1 MLARS
6 ARGAAQGT
14 PAAYRDADKVM
25 WPRVSAP
32 PSARL
37 PRLGVVKVRR
47 LAWVRVV
54 PESPSKGIAV
64 ALRIV
69 AGTANP
75 NLAEAVATGVGSVAM
90 RGGLERF
97 PDGELCPE
105 VGPMRGD
112 DVYVLQPTA
121 PMVNEHLMELA
132 LLVDAC
138 RRAGSERVTAVVPYF
153 GYARQNRRSRPGQA
167 IGARVAADILAAAG
181 ADRIVVIDPHTSGFE
196 ATSSI
201 PVEVLSATSV
211 LVTALSER
219 ALGRSVVV
227 APDLGAVKL
236 AEHFASAV
244 GLPVAV
250 VRKSR
255 LSGTSVRAEE
265 LVGDVE
271 GCRPIVVDDMI
282 STGATIEAT
291 VRLLE
296 AHGALPGTIVAA
308 THALLL
314 DPAPDRLAQ
323 LELAGLLVT
332 DTVQVPWA
340 ALPVLESCS
349 VAALLSDAIGR
360 LHREEPLDDLGRFE

>member
-1 MLARS
+1 M
-6 ARGAAQGT
+6 
-14 PAAYRDADKVM
+14 
-25 WPRVSAP
+25 
-32 PSARL
+32 
-37 PRLGVVKVRR
+37 
-47 LAWVRVV
+47 
-54 PESPSKGIAV
+54 
-64 ALRIV
+64 ALCIV

-75 NLAEAVATGVGSVAM
+75 NLAEAVAAGVGSVAM

-97 PDGELCPE
+97 PDGELCPV

-112 DVYVLQPTA
+112 DVYVVQPTS
-121 PMVNEHLMELA
+121 PPVNEHLMELA

-153 GYARQNRRSRPGQA
+153 GYARQDRRSRPGQA

-181 ADRIVVIDPHTSGFE
+181 ADRIVVVDPHTSGFE
-196 ATSSI
+196 ATCSI

-211 LVTALSER
+211 LVAALRDRE
-219 ALGRSVVV
+219 LGRSVIV

-236 AEHFASAV
+236 AERFAAAA

-265 LVGDVE
+265 LVGKVE
-271 GCRPIVVDDMI
+271 GCRPIIVDDMI

-291 VRLLE
+291 ARLLE
-296 AHGALPGTIVAA
+296 AHGAHPGMVVAA

-314 DPAPDRLAQ
+314 DSAFDRLAR
-323 LELAGLLVT
+323 LELARLLVT
-332 DTVQVPWA
+332 DTVRVSSA
-340 ALPVLESCS
+340 ALPALEVCS

-360 LHREEPLDDLGRFE
+360 LHREEPIDDLGRFE

>member
-1 MLARS
+1 
-6 ARGAAQGT
+6 
-14 PAAYRDADKVM
+14 
-25 WPRVSAP
+25 VS
-32 PSARL
+32 L
-37 PRLGVVKVRR
+37 C
-47 LAWVRVV
+47 
-54 PESPSKGIAV
+54 
-64 ALRIV
+64 IV

-75 NLAEAVATGVGSVAM
+75 DLAEAVATGVGCVAM

-97 PDGELCPE
+97 PDGELCPV
-105 VGPMRGD
+105 VGHMRGE
-112 DVYVLQPTA
+112 DVYVFQPTA
-121 PMVNEHLMELA
+121 PPVNEHLMELA

-153 GYARQNRRSRPGQA
+153 GYARQDRRSRPGQA

-181 ADRIVVIDPHTSGFE
+181 ADRIVVVDPHTPGFE
-196 ATSSI
+196 ATCSI
-201 PVEVLSATSV
+201 QVEVLTATSV
-211 LVTALSER
+211 LVTALRDRE
-219 ALGRSVVV
+219 LGRSVIV

-236 AEHFASAV
+236 AERFAAAV

-255 LSGTSVRAEE
+255 ITGTSVRAEE
-265 LVGDVE
+265 LVGEIE

-291 VRLLE
+291 ARLLE

-314 DPAPDRLAQ
+314 DSALDRLAQ
-323 LELAGLLVT
+323 LGLARLLVT
-332 DTVQVPWA
+332 DTVRVPPVA
-340 ALPVLESCS
+340 PPVLEVCS

>member
-1 MLARS
+1 
-6 ARGAAQGT
+6 
-14 PAAYRDADKVM
+14 
-25 WPRVSAP
+25 VS
-32 PSARL
+32 L
-37 PRLGVVKVRR
+37 C
-47 LAWVRVV
+47 
-54 PESPSKGIAV
+54 
-64 ALRIV
+64 IV

-75 NLAEAVATGVGSVAM
+75 DLAEAVAAGVGCVAM

-97 PDGELCPE
+97 PDGELCPV
-105 VGPMRGD
+105 VGHMRGE
-112 DVYVLQPTA
+112 DVYVFQPTA
-121 PMVNEHLMELA
+121 PPVNEHLMELA

-153 GYARQNRRSRPGQA
+153 GYARQDRRSRPGQA

-181 ADRIVVIDPHTSGFE
+181 ADRIVVVDPHTPGFE
-196 ATSSI
+196 ATCSI
-201 PVEVLSATSV
+201 PVEVLTATSV
-211 LVTALSER
+211 LVSALR
-219 ALGRSVVV
+219 DRDLGRSVIV

-236 AEHFASAV
+236 AERFAAAV

-255 LSGTSVRAEE
+255 ITGTSVRAEE

-271 GCRPIVVDDMI
+271 GCRPIVVDDMV

-291 VRLLE
+291 ARLLE
-296 AHGALPGTIVAA
+296 AHGASPGTVVAA

-314 DPAPDRLAQ
+314 DSALDRLAQ
-323 LELAGLLVT
+323 LGLARLLVT
-332 DTVQVPWA
+332 DTVRVPPVA
-340 ALPVLESCS
+340 PPVLEVCS

>member
-1 MLARS
+1 MSLC
-6 ARGAAQGT
+6 
-14 PAAYRDADKVM
+14 
-25 WPRVSAP
+25 
-32 PSARL
+32 
-37 PRLGVVKVRR
+37 
-47 LAWVRVV
+47 
-54 PESPSKGIAV
+54 
-64 ALRIV
+64 IV

-75 NLAEAVATGVGSVAM
+75 DLAEAVAAGVGSVATG
-90 RGGLERF
+90 GGLERF
-97 PDGELCPE
+97 PDGELSPV
-105 VGPMRGD
+105 VGPVRGD
-112 DVYVLQPTA
+112 DVYVLQPTG
-121 PMVNEHLMELA
+121 PPVNEHLMELA

-153 GYARQNRRSRPGQA
+153 GYARQDRRSRPGQA

-181 ADRIVVIDPHTSGFE
+181 AHRLVVVDPHTPGLE
-196 ATSSI
+196 AACSI
-201 PVEVLSATSV
+201 PVEVLTAASV
-211 LVTALSER
+211 LVAALRDR
-219 ALGRSVVV
+219 ALAGSVIV

-236 AEHFASAV
+236 AERFAAAV

-282 STGATIEAT
+282 STGATMEAT

-296 AHGALPGTIVAA
+296 ARGAAPETVVAA

-314 DPAPDRLAQ
+314 DSAPERLVQ
-323 LELAGLLVT
+323 LELARLLVT
-332 DTVQVPWA
+332 DTVRIPSA
-340 ALPVLESCS
+340 PPPLLEVCS
-349 VAALLSDAIGR
+349 VAALLSEAIGR

>member
-1 MLARS
+1 MSLC
-6 ARGAAQGT
+6 
-14 PAAYRDADKVM
+14 
-25 WPRVSAP
+25 
-32 PSARL
+32 
-37 PRLGVVKVRR
+37 
-47 LAWVRVV
+47 
-54 PESPSKGIAV
+54 
-64 ALRIV
+64 IV

-75 NLAEAVATGVGSVAM
+75 DLAEAVAAGVGCVAM

-97 PDGELCPE
+97 PDGELCPV
-105 VGPMRGD
+105 VGHMRGE
-112 DVYVLQPTA
+112 DVYVFQPTA
-121 PMVNEHLMELA
+121 PPVNEHLMELA

-153 GYARQNRRSRPGQA
+153 GYARQDRRSRPGQA

-181 ADRIVVIDPHTSGFE
+181 ADRIVVVDPHTPGFE
-196 ATSSI
+196 ATCSI
-201 PVEVLSATSV
+201 PVEVLTATSV
-211 LVTALSER
+211 LVSALR
-219 ALGRSVVV
+219 DRDLGRSVIV

-236 AEHFASAV
+236 AERFAAAV

-255 LSGTSVRAEE
+255 ITGTSVRAEE

-291 VRLLE
+291 ARLLE
-296 AHGALPGTIVAA
+296 AHGASPGTVVAA

-314 DPAPDRLAQ
+314 DSALDRLAQ
-323 LELAGLLVT
+323 LGLARLLVT
-332 DTVQVPWA
+332 DTVRVPPVA
-340 ALPVLESCS
+340 PPVLEVCS

>member
-1 MLARS
+1 
-6 ARGAAQGT
+6 
-14 PAAYRDADKVM
+14 
-25 WPRVSAP
+25 VS
-32 PSARL
+32 L
-37 PRLGVVKVRR
+37 C
-47 LAWVRVV
+47 
-54 PESPSKGIAV
+54 
-64 ALRIV
+64 IV

-75 NLAEAVATGVGSVAM
+75 DLAEAVAAGVGCVAM

-97 PDGELCPE
+97 PDGELCPV
-105 VGPMRGD
+105 VGHMRGE
-112 DVYVLQPTA
+112 DVYVFQPTA
-121 PMVNEHLMELA
+121 PPVNEHLMELA

-153 GYARQNRRSRPGQA
+153 GYARQDRRSRPGQA

-181 ADRIVVIDPHTSGFE
+181 ADRIVVVDPHTPGFE
-196 ATSSI
+196 ATCSI
-201 PVEVLSATSV
+201 PVEVLTATSV
-211 LVTALSER
+211 LVTALRDRE
-219 ALGRSVVV
+219 LGRSVIV

-236 AEHFASAV
+236 AERFAAAV

-255 LSGTSVRAEE
+255 ITGTSVRAEE

-291 VRLLE
+291 ARLLE
-296 AHGALPGTIVAA
+296 VHGALPGTVVAA

-314 DPAPDRLAQ
+314 DSALDRLAQ
-323 LELAGLLVT
+323 LGLARLLVT
-332 DTVQVPWA
+332 DTVRVPPVA
-340 ALPVLESCS
+340 PPVLEVCS

>member
-1 MLARS
+1 MSLC
-6 ARGAAQGT
+6 
-14 PAAYRDADKVM
+14 
-25 WPRVSAP
+25 
-32 PSARL
+32 
-37 PRLGVVKVRR
+37 
-47 LAWVRVV
+47 
-54 PESPSKGIAV
+54 
-64 ALRIV
+64 IV

-75 NLAEAVATGVGSVAM
+75 DLAEAVAAGVGCVAM

-97 PDGELCPE
+97 PDGELCPV
-105 VGPMRGD
+105 VGHMRGD
-112 DVYVLQPTA
+112 DVYVFQPTA
-121 PMVNEHLMELA
+121 PPVNEHLMELA

-153 GYARQNRRSRPGQA
+153 GYARQDRRSRPGQA

-181 ADRIVVIDPHTSGFE
+181 ADRIVVVDPHTPGFE
-196 ATSSI
+196 ATCSI
-201 PVEVLSATSV
+201 PVEVLTATSV
-211 LVTALSER
+211 LVSALR
-219 ALGRSVVV
+219 DRDLGRSVIV

-236 AEHFASAV
+236 AERFAAAV

-255 LSGTSVRAEE
+255 ITGTSVRAEE

-291 VRLLE
+291 ARLLE
-296 AHGALPGTIVAA
+296 AHGASPGTVVAA

-314 DPAPDRLAQ
+314 DSALDRLAQ
-323 LELAGLLVT
+323 LGLARLLVT
-332 DTVQVPWA
+332 DTVRVPPVA
-340 ALPVLESCS
+340 PPVLEVCS

>member
-1 MLARS
+1 MSLC
-6 ARGAAQGT
+6 
-14 PAAYRDADKVM
+14 
-25 WPRVSAP
+25 
-32 PSARL
+32 
-37 PRLGVVKVRR
+37 
-47 LAWVRVV
+47 
-54 PESPSKGIAV
+54 
-64 ALRIV
+64 IV

-75 NLAEAVATGVGSVAM
+75 DLAEAVAERLGSVAM

-97 PDGELCPE
+97 PDGELCPV
-105 VGPMRGD
+105 VGAMRGD

-121 PMVNEHLMELA
+121 PPVNEHLMELA

-153 GYARQNRRSRPGQA
+153 GYARQDRRSRPGQA

-181 ADRIVVIDPHTSGFE
+181 ADRIVVVDPHTPGFE
-196 ATSSI
+196 ATCSI
-201 PVEVLSATSV
+201 PVEVLTATPV
-211 LVTALSER
+211 LVAYHGDRELD
-219 ALGRSVVV
+219 RSVIV

-236 AEHFASAV
+236 AERFAAAA

-255 LSGTSVRAEE
+255 ISGTSVRAEE
-265 LVGDVE
+265 LIGDVG

-296 AHGALPGTIVAA
+296 AHGALPETVVAA

-314 DPAPDRLAQ
+314 NSAPDRLAK
-323 LELAGLLVT
+323 LGLARLIVT
-332 DTVQVPWA
+332 DTVRLPSA
-340 ALPVLESCS
+340 ASPVMEVCS
-349 VAALLSDAIGR
+349 VGALLSDAIGR